1 MSNLHHAGALSRH
14 LTTRQMRM
22 LLAIAEHRSVVKA
35 SRELNVAQPALS
47 RSLSDLEGVLKLKL
61 FNRSPQG
68 MAPTV
73 FGEALI
79 RRLKAIIGE
88 LHDADE
94 ELSALRA
101 GTYGHVSIGCIPLLP
116 AGILPRLL
124 SGVVRTRPGLTI
136 SVTDGGGI
144 ETLLK
149 QLRDRELDMVLCI
162 RPKSNEHDN
171 DFEFEPLF
179 NDTLL
184 LVAGRSHPAARVRK
198 PSLRNIDLDPMVL
211 PSQGSVYRQR
221 IDEAFA
227 KFNRPPPTA
236 AVEANS
242 PMLRLGLAENSD
254 MATFIQASV
263 WSDKG
268 SRYRIKVIPL
278 RESIEYGAIGYMVL
292 RKWQTTPA
300 AAALIEFMRSKVDT
314 VAFHVP
320 SAK

>member
-1 MSNLHHAGALSRH
+1 MPDLHAAGTLSRH

-22 LLAIAEHRSVVKA
+22 LLAIAEHRSVLKA

-47 RSLSDLEGVLKLKL
+47 RSLSDLEGVLNLKL

-94 ELSALRA
+94 ELGALRT

-116 AGILPRLL
+116 AGILPHLL
-124 SGVVRTRPGLTI
+124 SGVVRTRPGLTVR
-136 SVTDGGGI
+136 VTDGGGI
-144 ETLLK
+144 DSLLS
-149 QLRDRELDMVLCI
+149 QLRDRKLDMVLCI
-162 RPKSNEHDN
+162 RPNTQDN
-171 DFEFEPLF
+171 DFEFQPLF
-179 NDTLL
+179 NDSML
-184 LVAGRSHPAARVRK
+184 LVAGRNHPATRVRN
-198 PSLRNIDLDPMVL
+198 PSLRNIDLDPVVL
-211 PSQGSVYRQR
+211 PNQGSVYRQC
-221 IDEAFA
+221 IDETFVRL
-227 KFNRPPPTA
+227 NRPAPTA
-236 AVEANS
+236 AIEANS
-242 PMLRLGLAENSD
+242 PMLRLGLAENSG

-268 SRYRIKVIPL
+268 SRYRIKVIPI
-278 RESIEYGAIGYMVL
+278 RESIGYGAIGFMVL

-300 AAALIEFMRSKVDT
+300 AAALIDFMRSKVDT

>member
-1 MSNLHHAGALSRH
+1 MPNLHHAGTLSRH

-47 RSLSDLEGVLKLKL
+47 RSLSDLEGVLNLKL

-94 ELSALRA
+94 ELGALRA

-116 AGILPRLL
+116 AGILPHLL
-124 SGVVRTRPGLTI
+124 SGVVRTRPGLTVR
-136 SVTDGGGI
+136 VTDGGGI
-144 ETLLK
+144 ESLLN
-149 QLRDRELDMVLCI
+149 QLRDRKLDMVLCI
-162 RPKSNEHDN
+162 RPKTSEQDD
-171 DFEFEPLF
+171 DFVFEPLF
-179 NDTLL
+179 NDTML
-184 LVAGRSHPAARVRK
+184 LVAGRNHPATRARN
-198 PSLRNIDLDPMVL
+198 PSLRNIDLDPVVL
-211 PSQGSVYRQR
+211 PNQGSVYRR
-221 IDEAFA
+221 CIDETFLRL
-227 KFNRPPPTA
+227 NRPAPTA
-236 AVEANS
+236 AIEANS
-242 PMLRLGLAENSD
+242 PMLRLGLAENSG

-268 SRYRIKVIPL
+268 SRYRIKVIPIK
-278 RESIEYGAIGYMVL
+278 ESIEYGAIGYMVL

-300 AAALIEFMRSKVDT
+300 AAALIEFMRSRVDT

-320 SAK
+320 SGK

>member
-1 MSNLHHAGALSRH
+1 MPDLHAAGTLSRH

-22 LLAIAEHRSVVKA
+22 LLAIAEHRSVLKA

-47 RSLSDLEGVLKLKL
+47 RSLSDLEGVLNLKL

-94 ELSALRA
+94 ELGALRT

-116 AGILPRLL
+116 AGILPHLL
-124 SGVVRTRPGLTI
+124 SGVVRARPGLTVR
-136 SVTDGGGI
+136 VTDGGGI
-144 ETLLK
+144 ESLLS
-149 QLRDRELDMVLCI
+149 QLRDRKLDMVLCI
-162 RPKSNEHDN
+162 RPNTQDN
-171 DFEFEPLF
+171 DFEFQPLF
-179 NDTLL
+179 NDSML
-184 LVAGRSHPAARVRK
+184 LVAGRNHPATRVRN
-198 PSLRNIDLDPMVL
+198 PSLRNIDLDPVVL
-211 PSQGSVYRQR
+211 PNQGSVYRQC
-221 IDEAFA
+221 IDETFVRL
-227 KFNRPPPTA
+227 NRPAPTA
-236 AVEANS
+236 AIEANS
-242 PMLRLGLAENSD
+242 PMLRLGLAENSG

-268 SRYRIKVIPL
+268 SRYRIKVIPI
-278 RESIEYGAIGYMVL
+278 RESIGYGAIGFMVL

-300 AAALIEFMRSKVDT
+300 AAALIDFMRSKVDT

>member
-1 MSNLHHAGALSRH
+1 MPDLHAAGTLSRH

-22 LLAIAEHRSVVKA
+22 LLAIAEHRSVLKA

-47 RSLSDLEGVLKLKL
+47 RSLSDLEGVLNLKL

-94 ELSALRA
+94 ELGALRT

-116 AGILPRLL
+116 AGILPHLL
-124 SGVVRTRPGLTI
+124 SGVVRTRPGLTVR
-136 SVTDGGGI
+136 VTDGGGI
-144 ETLLK
+144 DSLLS
-149 QLRDRELDMVLCI
+149 QLRDRKLDMVLCI
-162 RPKSNEHDN
+162 RPNTQDN
-171 DFEFEPLF
+171 DFEFQPLF
-179 NDTLL
+179 NDSML
-184 LVAGRSHPAARVRK
+184 LVAGRNHPATRVRN
-198 PSLRNIDLDPMVL
+198 PSLRNIDLDPVVL
-211 PSQGSVYRQR
+211 PNQGSVYRQR
-221 IDEAFA
+221 IDETFVRL
-227 KFNRPPPTA
+227 NRPAPTA
-236 AVEANS
+236 AIEANS
-242 PMLRLGLAENSD
+242 PMLRLGLAENSG

-268 SRYRIKVIPL
+268 SRYRIKVIPI
-278 RESIEYGAIGYMVL
+278 RESIGYGAIGFMVL

-300 AAALIEFMRSKVDT
+300 AAALIDFMRSKVDT